1 MLAHPDLYR
10 GVGDAVPGAAAR
22 LLAVRCAD
30 CGRVAVP
37 RQHYGCEAC
46 GSTRGE
52 DVELDAHGTLLSF
65 ATVHLHQSKSIAAPF
80 VIGEIGLDAGPTLR
94 ITLVEPDDRGLR
106 IGAPM
111 RGVLHPAPGGEGA
124 LELRFTGESTR

>member
-1 MLAHPDLYR
+1 MSDVTRLVHPELY
-10 GVGDAVPGAAAR
+10 GADAR
-22 LLAVRCAD
+22 LLGVRCAG
-30 CGRVAVP
+30 CGRVAFP

-46 GSTRGE
+46 GETRSE
-52 DVELDAHGTLLSF
+52 DVELEAQGTLLSY

-94 ITLVEPDDRGLR
+94 LTLAEPDDRELR
-106 IGAPM
+106 IGARM

-124 LELRFTGESTR
+124 LELRFTREAAR

>member
-10 GVGDAVPGAAAR
+10 GVADAVPGGDAR

-30 CGRVAVP
+30 CGRVAFP

-46 GSTRGE
+46 GGTRSE
-52 DVELDAHGTLLSF
+52 DVELDARGTLLSF

-80 VIGEIGLDAGPTLR
+80 VIGEIGLDGGPTLR

-106 IGAPM
+106 IGQRV
-111 RGVLHPAPGGEGA
+111 RGALHPAPGGEGA
-124 LELRFTGESTR
+124 LELRFTLESAR